1 MKHLTVALQ
10 KVAIQTDSDW
20 WLEWIDLIGPV
31 LGALLF
37 AFVIAAFVIVFF
49 IPMLER
55 ADWIASGDE
64 QDAIEI
70 LRELYARGE
79 IDEEEFER
87 RESFLR
93 NRER

>member
-1 MKHLTVALQ
+1 MGHFSVVLQ
-10 KVAIQTDSDW
+10 MVVMQLDSDW
-20 WLEWIDLIGPV
+20 LLEWINIIGMV
-31 LGALLF
+31 LGALF
-37 AFVIAAFVIVFF
+37 MAFVIAAFVIVFF

-55 ADWIASGDE
+55 AEWIESEDE
-64 QDAIEI
+64 QDAIQI
-70 LRELYARGE
+70 LREQYARGE